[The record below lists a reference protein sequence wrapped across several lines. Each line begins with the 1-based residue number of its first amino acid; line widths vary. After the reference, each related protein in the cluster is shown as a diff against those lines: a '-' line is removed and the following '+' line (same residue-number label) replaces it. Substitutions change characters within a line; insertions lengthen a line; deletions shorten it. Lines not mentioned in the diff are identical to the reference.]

1 MKHLIS
7 ICLTLISLCTF
18 AQTKSTLYVADR
30 FALCDTNECIQVKAK
45 KSAAWQATAA
55 VITGFTYEEGY
66 EYKLKISTDK
76 LTGKQ
81 TLVKVLSKKSTGYN
95 PAVKLEGKKWVVYNL
110 YDGGT
115 NMWLRDTSVYIMLD
129 VTNGKVTGH
138 GVCNRFK
145 GTLNALGKNITI
157 GELAFTKMRCLD
169 QGNVMESII
178 NNLLMAAKTYEVKGK
193 QLTLYSDKDSHVVL
207 RQY

>member
-1 MKHLIS
+1 MRNLILL
-7 ICLTLISLCTF
+7 CLTLLTLGAF

-30 FALCDTNECIQVKAK
+30 FALCDTNECIQLKAK
-45 KSAAWQATAA
+45 KSAAWQATTA

-81 TLVKVLSKKSTGYN
+81 TLVKVLAKKSTGYN

-115 NMWLRDTSVYIMLD
+115 NMWLRDTSVYVTLD
-129 VTNGKVTGH
+129 VTNGKITGH
-138 GVCNRFK
+138 GVCNKFK
-145 GTLNALGKNITI
+145 GTLTAQGKNITI

-169 QGNVMESII
+169 QGNVMESIV
-178 NNLLMAAKTYEVKGK
+178 NNLLSATKTYEVKGK
-193 QLTLYSDKDSHVVL
+193 QLTLYSDKGSHLVL